1 MSEGGDPKLW
11 SPICLRE
18 EILSYGHLYVR
29 GRRSLVM
36 VTYMSE
42 GGNPKLWSP
51 ICLREEILSYG
62 HLYV

>member
-1 MSEGGDPKLW
+1 MVTYMSEGGDPKLW

-36 VTYMSE
+36 VTYMSA
-42 GGNPKLWSP
+42 GGNPKLWSRP
-51 ICLREEILSYG
+51 
-62 HLYV
+62 